1 MLPPS
6 LFPPPSQSSASVLVD
21 PEMAV
26 VFMRALLSILLGFLV
41 ALVYRF
47 TLARRDGWNNL
58 STTLVLLCVLIGLV
72 TLVIGDNLARAFGLV
87 GALSIVRFR
96 TVVEDTRDTA
106 FVIFAVIMGMAAGA
120 GYGMVAV
127 VALPV
132 VSTAAVLMLVLQNRS
147 WPGGGYSARLEVR
160 VAVGLDADRVLM
172 PILRKHALRIHL
184 LGVGSAKQGSCL
196 ELNYRVTLV
205 ERAVLYP
212 LANELQAME
221 GVVGVNLQGADG
233 DKR

>member
-1 MLPPS
+1 MPPNS
-6 LFPPPSQSSASVLVD
+6 
-21 PEMAV
+21 
-26 VFMRALLSILLGFLV
+26 
-41 ALVYRF
+41 LVYRF

-72 TLVIGDNLARAFGLV
+72 TQVIGDNLARAFGLV

>member
-6 LFPPPSQSSASVLVD
+6 LFPPPSQPSASVLVL

-26 VFMRALLSILLGFLV
+26 VFERALLSILLGFLV

-212 LANELQAME
+212 LASELQAME

>member
-6 LFPPPSQSSASVLVD
+6 LFPPPSQPSASVLVL

-212 LANELQAME
+212 LASELQAME

>member
-6 LFPPPSQSSASVLVD
+6 LFPPPSQPSASVLVL

-26 VFMRALLSILLGFLV
+26 VFERALLSILLGFLV

-127 VALPV
+127 VALPG

>member
-6 LFPPPSQSSASVLVD
+6 LFPPPSQPSASVLVL
-21 PEMAV
+21 PETGV
-26 VFMRALLSILLGFLV
+26 VFEKALLSILLGFLV

-72 TLVIGDNLARAFGLV
+72 TQVIGDNLARAFGLV

>member
-6 LFPPPSQSSASVLVD
+6 LFPPPSQPSASDLVLGD
-21 PEMAV
+21 
-26 VFMRALLSILLGFLV
+26 VFERALLSILLGFLV

-72 TLVIGDNLARAFGLV
+72 TQVIGDNLARAFGLV

-120 GYGMVAV
+120 GNGMVAV

-212 LANELQAME
+212 LASELQAME

>member
-6 LFPPPSQSSASVLVD
+6 LFPPPSQPSASVLVL

-26 VFMRALLSILLGFLV
+26 VFERALLSILLGFLV

>member
-6 LFPPPSQSSASVLVD
+6 LFPPPSQPSASVLVL
-21 PEMAV
+21 PETGV
-26 VFMRALLSILLGFLV
+26 VFEKALLSILLGFLV